1 MYTRIKLININLRK
15 QNSRNIINQFKF
27 ARKWS
32 IKKNWVREKEYRN
45 IKLNE
50 RNIIIKS
57 RLLRKRLNY
66 FRIKFSNKNYIK

>member
-45 IKLNE
+45 IKLIKINVTE
-50 RNIIIKS
+50 KRKGLIIV
-57 RLLRKRLNY
+57 L
-66 FRIKFSNKNYIK
+66 